1 MTDYNKQILQIFRI
15 VLDFSTQSKQEIVN
29 VKYIELFNITDILY
43 FKFYY
48 HSTSI
53 KLGRYPLRHHKKVR
67 QSQVLLSLK

>member
-1 MTDYNKQILQIFRI
+1 MTDYNQQILQIFRI

-48 HSTSI
+48 CSTSI
-53 KLGRYPLRHHKKVR
+53 KLGRYPLRNHKKVR